1 MDEKDLAAIRK
12 RLTVAL
18 ANLNALELLALA
30 LFDASPNKERVI
42 SQFSKTTE
50 GTSVEML
57 HSTMPDGFRHEF
69 ELQRKVL
76 LALLNDAAS
85 LPEA

>member
-1 MDEKDLAAIRK
+1 MDEKENVAIHK
-12 RLTVAL
+12 RLTMAL
-18 ANLNALELLALA
+18 ASLTALELLALA

-50 GTSVEML
+50 GTNVEML
-57 HSTMPDGFRHEF
+57 YSTMPDGFRHEF

-76 LALLNDAAS
+76 LALLNDAAR